1 MMLARD
7 SCYILCCWYSYSD
20 SNSDNNYLSIK
31 INQEM
36 SNPTDRSEPK
46 RGHCRC
52 LYQVKG
58 RKMSQLFVK
67 EKIFC
72 QRGKGALREYTA
84 RSSSMSWH
92 CRISD
97 KKETQHFSYMSHK
110 YILPF
115 SCHRQLHFSKTLKKK
130 KEHTVINFSKKGQN
144 VIYLSKKTLS
154 DIC

>member
-97 KKETQHFSYMSHK
+97 KRRHN
-110 YILPF
+110 ILAICQTNTYCPF
-115 SCHRQLHFSKTLKKK
+115 PVIGSSISVKLKKK

>member
-1 MMLARD
+1 
-7 SCYILCCWYSYSD
+7 
-20 SNSDNNYLSIK
+20 
-31 INQEM
+31 
-36 SNPTDRSEPK
+36 
-46 RGHCRC
+46 
-52 LYQVKG
+52 
-58 RKMSQLFVK
+58 MSQLFVK

-72 QRGKGALREYTA
+72 QRGEGALREYTA

-130 KEHTVINFSKKGQN
+130 KRTHCHKLFKKRTKCHISVKENFVRYLLKLR
-144 VIYLSKKTLS
+144 VLLIYLSQRSYCKTAVIKETLS
-154 DIC
+154 TDKEKELSVSCQQEFIGKLLSDSSHSYNAVI

>member
-1 MMLARD
+1 MLM
-7 SCYILCCWYSYSD
+7 WYPWSHD
-20 SNSDNNYLSIK
+20 VGPRQLLHTVLLVQLLGQQLGQQLPV
-31 INQEM
+31 NQDQ
-36 SNPTDRSEPK
+36 SRNVNPTDRSEPK
-46 RGHCRC
+46 RGHRRC

-97 KKETQHFSYMSHK
+97 KKETQHFSYMSNK

-115 SCHRQLHFSKTLKKK
+115 SCHR
-130 KEHTVINFSKKGQN
+130 
-144 VIYLSKKTLS
+144 
-154 DIC
+154 